1 MMYARDRR
9 REGFEIDSLKHDL
22 VNYKNL
28 LVEAEDNDNMAQ
40 ELFFKR
46 KINEIEFKI
55 AQLEATV

>member
-1 MMYARDRR
+1 M
-9 REGFEIDSLKHDL
+9 ETSFEIDLLKHDL

-46 KINEIEFKI
+46 KINGIEFKI
-55 AQLEATV
+55 AQLEASV